1 MYSLP
6 SSSLIPLFPFCLP
19 ESPRGR
25 SSSTVSTSRPSDLS
39 TFEAR
44 SASFLRFVDLPIPS
58 SPLSTDPAYS
68 FDLQDPQ
75 LFSGTIRTNLDPFSE
90 KTDHELWSALKR
102 AYLVPELSS
111 LPEREKGDDMHAGG
125 RFGLDT
131 VVDDD
136 GCNLSVGGESK

>member
-1 MYSLP
+1 MPGRVQLSPTFSLD
-6 SSSLIPLFPFCLP
+6 LI
-19 ESPRGR
+19 S
-25 SSSTVSTSRPSDLS
+25 
-39 TFEAR
+39 
-44 SASFLRFVDLPIPS
+44 
-58 SPLSTDPAYS
+58 
-68 FDLQDPQ
+68 QDPQ

-111 LPEREKGDDMHAGG
+111 LPEREKGDDMNAGG

-136 GCNLSVGGESK
+136 GSNLSVGGELFHPSM

>member
-1 MYSLP
+1 MA
-6 SSSLIPLFPFCLP
+6 
-19 ESPRGR
+19 
-25 SSSTVSTSRPSDLS
+25 STSRQSAFS
-39 TFEAR
+39 IFEAR
-44 SASFLRFVDLPIPS
+44 SVSSLRSVVASSTFVPGRVQLTPTFSLDPIS
-58 SPLSTDPAYS
+58 
-68 FDLQDPQ
+68 QDPQ

-111 LPEREKGDDMHAGG
+111 LPEREKGDDMNAGG

-136 GCNLSVGGESK
+136 GSNLSVGGELFHPSM